1 VIERPVGAAVE
12 ASATARGTPEPVR
25 SIVAWSTTVAA
36 TVVSTCALDFVAT
49 VSGAVLAASPVFDGM
64 LHAVVVGF
72 LAATYVLWFAALRLN
87 LVANWHLLEQTGTST
102 NLPSKAMFELAR
114 RRSSSPRLP
123 RVASAAA
130 YLATEMAKEA
140 PYYAGAF
147 GTALLSDTVDSTDA
161 LVFLGGTNIGAAVY
175 EYGVARLSWTFLDRR
190 LGRGGPNPPPS
201 QRGASPRLRPAR
213 RLTRTPTSPTT
224 RSGSRAG

>member
-1 VIERPVGAAVE
+1 MPPGVVERPAGAVVE

-36 TVVSTCALDFVAT
+36 TVVSTCALDVVAT
-49 VSGAVLAASPVFDGM
+49 VFGAVLAASPVFDGM
-64 LHAVVVGF
+64 SHAVVVGF
-72 LAATYVLWFAALRLN
+72 LAATYIVWFAALRLN
-87 LVANWHLLEQTGTST
+87 LVANWHLLELTGTST

-114 RRSSSPRLP
+114 RRSGSPRLP

-130 YLATEMAKEA
+130 YVATEMAKEV

-161 LVFLGGTNIGAAVY
+161 LVFLAGTNIGAAVY
-175 EYGVARLSWTFLDRR
+175 EYGVACLSCIFLDRR
-190 LGRGGPNPPPS
+190 FGEGGPHPPLS
-201 QRGASPRLRPAR
+201 QPAPRGDTAPLDGLA
-213 RLTRTPTSPTT
+213 
-224 RSGSRAG
+224 

>member
-1 VIERPVGAAVE
+1 MPPGVVERQAGAVVE

-36 TVVSTCALDFVAT
+36 TVVSTCALDVVAT
-49 VSGAVLAASPVFDGM
+49 VFGAVLAASPVFDGIS
-64 LHAVVVGF
+64 HAVVVGF
-72 LAATYVLWFAALRLN
+72 LAATYLLWFAALRLN

-123 RVASAAA
+123 RVASAAG
-130 YLATEMAKEA
+130 YVATEMGKEV

-147 GTALLSDTVDSTDA
+147 GTALLSNTVDSTDA
-161 LVFLGGTNIGAAVY
+161 LVFLAGSNIGAAVY
-175 EYGVARLSWTFLDRR
+175 EYGVACLSCIFLDRR
-190 LGRGGPNPPPS
+190 FGEGAPHPPLSQPAPRGDTAPLDGL
-201 QRGASPRLRPAR
+201 A
-213 RLTRTPTSPTT
+213 
-224 RSGSRAG
+224 

>member
-1 VIERPVGAAVE
+1 MPPGVVERPTGAVVE
-12 ASATARGTPEPVR
+12 ASATARGTPEPIR
-25 SIVAWSTTVAA
+25 SILAWYTTVAA
-36 TVVSTCALDFVAT
+36 TVVSTCALDLVAT

-64 LHAVVVGF
+64 SHAVAIGF
-72 LAATYVLWFAALRLN
+72 LAATYLLWFAALRLN

-114 RRSSSPRLP
+114 RRSSSPHLP

-161 LVFLGGTNIGAAVY
+161 LVFLAGTNIGASVY
-175 EYGVARLSWTFLDRR
+175 EYGVARLSYTFLGRR
-190 LGRGGPNPPPS
+190 FREGGPHPPPS
-201 QRGASPRLRPAR
+201 QPAPHR
-213 RLTRTPTSPTT
+213 DSTPLD
-224 RSGSRAG
+224 GLA

>member
-1 VIERPVGAAVE
+1 MPPDVVERPVGAVVE

-49 VSGAVLAASPVFDGM
+49 VAGAVLAASPVFDGM
-64 LHAVVVGF
+64 AHAVVVGF
-72 LAATYVLWFAALRLN
+72 LAATYVLWFAALRIN

-114 RRSSSPRLP
+114 RRSTSPHLP

-130 YLATEMAKEA
+130 YLATEMAKEV

-147 GTALLSDTVDSTDA
+147 GTALLTDTVDSTDA

-175 EYGVARLSWTFLDRR
+175 EYGVARLSCIFLDRR
-190 LGRGGPNPPPS
+190 FGEGGPHPPPS
-201 QRGASPRLRPAR
+201 QPAR
-213 RLTRTPTSPTT
+213 HRDSAPIDGL
-224 RSGSRAG
+224 A